1 MATTGKQQTSNT
13 LKGTIKHIV
22 SAPPYQIV
30 TIELDPHSTPEIT
43 VAYIPVPGGPTLV
56 PSSDPTGPRI
66 LAVTAD
72 GTTGSGGGSSGSG
85 GGQVT
90 VTIPVPN
97 AVISPAS

>member
-22 SAPPYQIV
+22 SAPPYEIV

-43 VAYIPVPGGPTLV
+43 VAYIPVPGGTKLIA
-56 PSSDPTGPRI
+56 SSDPTGPRI
-66 LAVTAD
+66 LAATPD
-72 GTTGSGGGSSGSG
+72 GTTGGGSSGS
-85 GGQVT
+85 GQVT

-97 AVISPAS
+97 AVISPAN